1 MMQTEIRSGS
11 FTYEEIKSFI
21 FYTKKR
27 WGVRL
32 PKELRLILDKDADG
46 TVHVTYDPPI
56 SRSVYRSTDYL
67 VNNVEKLNA
76 AKLSEHIEKQMHSV
90 D

>member
-11 FTYEEIKSFI
+11 FTDEEIKECI
-21 FYTKKR
+21 LYTKKR

-32 PKELRLILDKDADG
+32 PKNLKLILDKNADG
-46 TVHVTYDPPI
+46 IVEVIYDPPI
-56 SRSVYRSTDYL
+56 NRSVYRSTDYL
-67 VNNVEKLNA
+67 VNNVDKLNA
-76 AKLSEHIEKQMHSV
+76 AKQAEHTDKQMHSI